1 MKKFS
6 FMVPIGYLLYAIF
19 MPIAW
24 IVAFFVGFN
33 NFIQKNPGIAED
45 QRLNEFSKQIQGNT
59 IVLILLGVTILFY
72 VILWFMVLIQ
82 AGRLDRKTALLLYII
97 GLFVPICSIIGFF
110 IHLFEIRNTNKRI
123 ETQK

>member
-33 NFIQKNPGIAED
+33 NFIQKNPGIAKD

-72 VILWFMVLIQ
+72 VILWCMVLIQ

-110 IHLFEIRNTNKRI
+110 IHLFEISNTNKRI